1 MATCPLTQ
9 GYTFIGC
16 KDQASGI
23 DEVLICEYDNINW
36 TTLVVAATNI
46 ITTLAC
52 NTGKQ
57 FRRYILDK
65 ERGEFSF
72 DLTGNKETSI
82 NTFLHK
88 VAYTTNKLEVSLCLE
103 MSVVAKNFLIIIV
116 KGNDGQYYFMGRIKG
131 MEMTSGTNS
140 SAKELAGFHGSVWS
154 FESVQP
160 GPALQVTS
168 SLITALLSPQA

>member
-1 MATCPLTQ
+1 MACALTQ
-9 GYTFIGC
+9 GYTFVGC
-16 KDQASGI
+16 KDQPAGI
-23 DEVLICEYDNINW
+23 DEVLICEYDNVDLDNM
-36 TTLVVAATNI
+36 VVAATNI

-52 NTGKQ
+52 KSGKQ

-65 ERGEFSF
+65 ERGEFSY

-88 VAYTTNKLEVSLCLE
+88 LAFTTNKLEVSLTLE

-116 KGNDGQYYFMGRIKG
+116 KGNDGVYRFFGRVKG

-168 SLITALLSPQA
+168 SLITALLSPA